1 MGGLTAIPR
10 WAWAGLVL
18 AALAVFSATG
28 AAFTLSSP
36 ERALMGA
43 GALGLGLAAARRGLY
58 LMFVAVLSWWS
69 TFVALACAFGAPI
82 RADGPLAVPLVLGP
96 WTMYALA
103 ALAAAGAWRA
113 YEKSHRFGGVL
124 LAVFALDWSILA
136 FNVRFYDDWKIEN
149 WLTVPFVALLYAT
162 HRWFRLSDVSYGL
175 IFVYM
180 TLHVVGSHYTYAEV
194 PFGFWLQQVAALSRN
209 HYDRIVHFSFGFLLA
224 YPLREMVIRIS
235 DARGFW
241 GVWFPV
247 EFVLAFS
254 CLYEVIEWG
263 IAVVFGGDLGVA
275 YLGTQGDVW
284 DAQKDMALAGLG
296 SVITMTVVLAV
307 RLVYDGERSWREL
320 RESLQVKKR
329 GVLGEQALKRLG
341 Q

>member
-1 MGGLTAIPR
+1 MGGPTAIPR
-10 WAWAGLVL
+10 WAWAGLVIV
-18 AALAVFSATG
+18 ALAVFSATG
-28 AAFTLSSP
+28 KAFTLSSP
-36 ERALMGA
+36 ERALMSA
-43 GALGLGLAAARRGLY
+43 GALGLGLAAARRGLRP
-58 LMFVAVLSWWS
+58 MFVAVLSWGS
-69 TFVALACAFGAPI
+69 TLVASACAFGAPI
-82 RADGPLAVPLVLGP
+82 RGDGPLAAPLVLGP
-96 WTMYALA
+96 WTIYALA
-103 ALAAAGAWRA
+103 ALVAAGAWRG
-113 YEKSHRFGGVL
+113 YEKSRRFGGVL
-124 LAVFALDWSILA
+124 LAVFALNWSVLA

-180 TLHVVGSHYTYAEV
+180 TLHIVGSHYTYAEV
-194 PFGFWLQQVAALSRN
+194 PLGFWLQQAAALSRN
-209 HYDRIVHFSFGFLLA
+209 HYDRIVHFSFGLLLA

-241 GVWFPV
+241 GLWFPV

-307 RLVYDGERSWREL
+307 RLVYDGRRFWREL
-320 RESLQVKKR
+320 GESLQVKKR
-329 GVLGEQALKRLG
+329 GVLGEQALERLG